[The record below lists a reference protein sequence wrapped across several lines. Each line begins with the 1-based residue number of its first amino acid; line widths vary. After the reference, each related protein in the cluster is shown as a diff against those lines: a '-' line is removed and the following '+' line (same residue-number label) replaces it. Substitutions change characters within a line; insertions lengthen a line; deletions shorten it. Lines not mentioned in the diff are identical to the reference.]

1 MRLKAFEGGQTTM
14 LICCSHGVPQS
25 RTHAC
30 RSCCSREAVRAGL
43 VFVGF
48 GRKVSPGSGFIQP
61 KLAAFLIA
69 DCRPACSLDC
79 DSSAEIKLPPSEA
92 LKANI

>member
-1 MRLKAFEGGQTTM
+1 M
-14 LICCSHGVPQS
+14 LIYCSHGAPQS

-30 RSCCSREAVRAGL
+30 RNCCSREAVRVDL
-43 VFVGF
+43 VSVGF

-61 KLAAFLIA
+61 KLVAFLIA
-69 DCRPACSLDC
+69 DCRPECSLDC
-79 DSSAEIKLPPSEA
+79 DFSAEIKRPPSEA